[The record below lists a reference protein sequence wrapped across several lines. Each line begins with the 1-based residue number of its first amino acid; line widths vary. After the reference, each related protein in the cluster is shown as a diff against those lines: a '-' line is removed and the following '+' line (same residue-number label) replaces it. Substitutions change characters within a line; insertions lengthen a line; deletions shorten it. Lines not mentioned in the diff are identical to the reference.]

1 MQEMNKQI
9 TIEEIVNKMK
19 KNNKKSDSKR
29 ILKAYNFAVEKHGNQ
44 LRKSGEPYIIH
55 PMQVAYILADL
66 GLDDD
71 TICAALLHDVV
82 EDTCVTHEDLINE
95 FSLEVAEMVD
105 GVTKLSKLN
114 CESVEEEQ
122 VENYRKMFLAMGRDI
137 RVIMIKLADRLHN
150 MRTLKFLS
158 RERQIAN
165 ARETMDLYAPLANR
179 LGIYSLKWELE
190 DLSFKYLYP
199 EEYREIVEGI
209 DRKREERLEFIDKIE
224 AQIARELKVQKI
236 DAQISGRAKH
246 LYSIYRKMKRDNIT
260 LDQIYDLFALRII
273 VNSVKDC
280 YAALGVVHDLYN
292 PMPGRFKDY
301 IAVPKPNMY
310 QSLHTTLIGEKG
322 TPFEVQIRTWDMHRI
337 AEYGI
342 AAHWAYKEASFAKGK
357 KANVQVTEDKLAW
370 LRETLE
376 WQKDIADP
384 QEFLNTLKTE
394 LFEDEVYVF
403 TPKGDIKVLPSGST
417 PIDYAYNIH
426 AEIGHH
432 MTGCKINSKMMPII
446 TKLKN
451 GDIIEIVTSDKAKG
465 PSRDWLKFIQS
476 TTAKNKIQAWFKKN
490 QREENIEKGKDLIEK
505 EIKRIGMDYSELFK
519 TEFVQGALDRYKFTT
534 TEDMYAA
541 VGFGAITS
549 GKIIAR
555 ILEEYRKVHKEENV
569 EEKIE
574 ELSKAK
580 QNKAKASKTGIV
592 VEGID
597 NCLVKLSKCCN
608 PVPGDNIVGYIT
620 RGRGVSVHRSDCK
633 NLKDLF
639 LDEENRMID
648 VYWLSEKAAAYN
660 VDIEI
665 FANDRTGLLADII
678 SQIGTT
684 KTKLIAV
691 SSRANKERIAITEI
705 TLEVENLEELNNV
718 LKVIRKIDSVYEV
731 KRKK

>member
-82 EDTCVTHEDLINE
+82 EDTCVTHEDIINE

-476 TTAKNKIQAWFKKN
+476 TTAKNKIQTWFKKN
-490 QREENIEKGKDLIEK
+490 QREENIEKGKDLIER

-519 TEFVQGALDRYKFTT
+519 TEFVQGALNRYKFTT

-569 EEKIE
+569 EEKIQ

-620 RGRGVSVHRSDCK
+620 KGRGVSVHRSDCK

-665 FANDRTGLLADII
+665 FANDRIGLLADII

>member
-1 MQEMNKQI
+1 MQESNKQFK
-9 TIEEIVNKMK
+9 IEDIVNKMK
-19 KNNKKSDSKR
+19 KNNKKSDTKL
-29 ILKAYNFAVEKHGNQ
+29 ILKAYNFAKEKHGDQ

-66 GLDDD
+66 GLDDS

-82 EDTCVTHEDLINE
+82 EDTAVTHQDLINE
-95 FSLEVAEMVD
+95 FSIEIADMVD
-105 GVTKLSKLN
+105 CVTKLSKLN
-114 CESVEEEQ
+114 YESVEEEQ
-122 VENYRKMFLAMGRDI
+122 VENYRKMFLAMGKDI

-150 MRTLKFLS
+150 MRTLKYLT
-158 RERQIAN
+158 RDRQIAN
-165 ARETMDLYAPLANR
+165 AKETMELYAPLANR

-190 DLSFKYLYP
+190 DLAFKYLYP

-209 DRKREERLEFIDKIE
+209 DRKREERLNFIEKIE
-224 AQIARELKVQKI
+224 EQIRQELKKQKI
-236 DAQISGRAKH
+236 DAEITGRAKH
-246 LYSIYRKMKRDNIT
+246 LYSIYRKMKRDNAT

-357 KANVQVTEDKLAW
+357 KANVSVTDDKLAW

-376 WQKDIADP
+376 WQKDMQDP

-403 TPKGDIKVLPSGST
+403 TPKGDIKVLPRGST
-417 PIDYAYNIH
+417 PIDYAYSIH

-446 TKLKN
+446 TKLQN
-451 GDIIEIVTSDKAKG
+451 GDIVEIITSDKAKG

-476 TTAKNKIQAWFKKN
+476 STAKNKINAWFKKN
-490 QREENIEKGKDLIEK
+490 LREENIEKGKEAVEK

-519 TEFVQGALDRYKFTT
+519 TEFVQGALDRYKFNSI
-534 TEDMYAA
+534 EDMYASI
-541 VGFGAITS
+541 GFGAIS
-549 GKIIAR
+549 AGKVIAR

-574 ELSKAK
+574 ELSKEK
-580 QNKAKASKTGIV
+580 NNKAKASKSGIV

-608 PVPGDNIVGYIT
+608 PVPGDKIVGYIT
-620 RGRGVSVHRSDCK
+620 KGRGVSIHRADCT

-639 LDEENRMID
+639 QDEENRMID
-648 VYWLSEKAAAYN
+648 VYWQSEKEAAYN

-665 FANDRTGLLADII
+665 FANDRAGLLADII
-678 SQIGTT
+678 AQIGTT
-684 KTKLIAV
+684 KSKLIAV
-691 SSRANKERIAITEI
+691 SSRANKERIAITEVTI
-705 TLEVENLEELNNV
+705 EVENLEALNQV
-718 LKVIRKIDSVYEV
+718 LKSIRKVDSVYEV

>member
-1 MQEMNKQI
+1 MQENNKEI
-9 TIEEIVNKMK
+9 TIQDVIAK
-19 KNNKKSDSKR
+19 KKETSRRVDTKL
-29 ILKAYNFAVEKHGNQ
+29 IMKAYNYAVEHHGDQ
-44 LRKSGEPYIIH
+44 KRRSGEPYIIH
-55 PMQVAYILADL
+55 PINVAYILAGV
-66 GLDDD
+66 GLDEA

-82 EDTCVTHEDLINE
+82 EDTDATDADLRRDFGDEIADM
-95 FSLEVAEMVD
+95 VA
-105 GVTKLSKLN
+105 GVTKLGTMQFST
-114 CESVEEEQ
+114 VEEQQ
-122 VENYRKMFLAMGRDI
+122 VEDYRKMFLAMGKDI
-137 RVIMIKLADRLHN
+137 RVIILKIADRLHN
-150 MRTLKFLS
+150 MRTLKYLK
-158 RERQIAN
+158 RDRQIAN
-165 ARETMDLYAPLANR
+165 AKETMDLYAPLANR

-209 DRKREERLEFIDKIE
+209 DRKREERLQFIDKIE
-224 AQIARELKVQKI
+224 EQIKQELKKQKI
-236 DAQISGRAKH
+236 EAEITGRAKH

-280 YAALGVVHDLYN
+280 YAALGVVHELYN

-357 KANVQVTEDKLAW
+357 KANVKVSEDKLAW

-376 WQKDIADP
+376 WQKDMQDP

-417 PIDYAYNIH
+417 PIDYAYSIH

-446 TKLKN
+446 TKLHN
-451 GDIIEIVTSDKAKG
+451 GDIIEIITSDNAKG
-465 PSRDWLKFIQS
+465 PSRDWLKFIKS
-476 TTAKNKIQAWFKKN
+476 STAKNKINAWFKKN
-490 QREENIEKGKDLIEK
+490 QREENIVKGKDLIEK
-505 EIKRIGMDYSELFK
+505 EIKRIGMSYDDLFK
-519 TEFVQGALDRYKFTT
+519 QEFIQGALNRYKFNSI
-534 TEDMYAA
+534 EDMYAS
-541 VGFGAITS
+541 VGFGAISS
-549 GKIIAR
+549 GKVIAR

-569 EEKIE
+569 EQKLE
-574 ELSKAK
+574 ELSKEKNTAK
-580 QNKAKASKTGIV
+580 PSKSGV
-592 VEGID
+592 VVKGID

-620 RGRGVSVHRSDCK
+620 RGRGVSVHRADCK

-639 LDEENRMID
+639 LDEESRMID
-648 VYWLSEKAAAYN
+648 VYWYTEKEAAYN

-665 FANDRTGLLADII
+665 FANDRSGLLADII
-678 SQIGTT
+678 SQISTT
-684 KTKLIAV
+684 KTKLVAV
-691 SSRANKERIAITEI
+691 NCRANKERIAITDI
-705 TLEVENLEELNNV
+705 TIEVEDLEQLNNV
-718 LKVIRKIDSVYEV
+718 LKAIRKVDSVYEV

>member
-1 MQEMNKQI
+1 MQEAKMQF
-9 TIEEIVNKMK
+9 TIEDIVNKMK
-19 KNNKKSDSKR
+19 KNNRKSDSKL
-29 ILKAYNFAVEKHGNQ
+29 IVKAYNFAKDNHGEQ

-55 PMQVAYILADL
+55 PLQVAYILADL
-66 GLDDD
+66 GMDDA
-71 TICAALLHDVV
+71 TVCAALLHDVV
-82 EDTCVTHEDLINE
+82 EDTEVTHQNLIDE
-95 FSLEVAEMVD
+95 FSLEIAEMVD

-114 CESVEEEQ
+114 YESVEEEQ
-122 VENYRKMFLAMGRDI
+122 VENYRKMFLAMGKDI
-137 RVIMIKLADRLHN
+137 RVIRIKLADRLHN

-158 RERQIAN
+158 RDRQIAN
-165 ARETMDLYAPLANR
+165 AKETMELYAPLANR

-190 DLSFKYLYP
+190 DLGFKYLYP

-209 DRKREERLEFIDKIE
+209 DRKREERLKFIDKIQD
-224 AQIARELKVQKI
+224 QIIMELKKQRVE
-236 DAQISGRAKH
+236 AEVTGRAKH
-246 LYSIYRKMKRDNIT
+246 LYSIYRKMKRDNVT

-280 YAALGVVHDLYN
+280 YAALGVVHELYN

-310 QSLHTTLIGEKG
+310 QSLHTTLIGERG

-342 AAHWAYKEASFAKGK
+342 AAHWAYKEASFARGK
-357 KANVQVTEDKLAW
+357 KANVEVSEDKLAW

-376 WQKDIADP
+376 WQKEMQDP

-403 TPKGDIKVLPSGST
+403 TPKGDIKVLPRGST

-446 TKLKN
+446 TKLHN
-451 GDIIEIVTSDKAKG
+451 GDIVEIITSDNAKG

-476 TTAKNKIQAWFKKN
+476 STAKNKINAWFKKN
-490 QREENIEKGKDLIEK
+490 LREENIEKGKELIER
-505 EIKRIGMDYSELFK
+505 EIKRIGMEHSELFK
-519 TEFVQGALDRYKFTT
+519 TELVQGALNRYKFNSV
-534 TEDMYAA
+534 EDMYAS
-541 VGFGAITS
+541 VGFGAISS
-549 GKIIAR
+549 GKVISR
-555 ILEEYRKVHKEENV
+555 ILEEYRKIHKEENV
-569 EEKIE
+569 EQKLE
-574 ELSKAK
+574 ELNKGKARVKPSK
-580 QNKAKASKTGIV
+580 SGVV

-608 PVPGDNIVGYIT
+608 PVPGDGIVGYIT

-648 VYWLSEKAAAYN
+648 VYWYTEKEASYN
-660 VDIEI
+660 VDIEV
-665 FANDRTGLLADII
+665 FANDRSNLLADII
-678 SQIGTT
+678 AQISES

-691 SSRANKERIAITEI
+691 SCRANKERIAITEV
-705 TLEVENLEELNNV
+705 TVEVENLEQLNNV
-718 LKVIRKIDSVYEV
+718 LKAIRKVDSVYEV
-731 KRKK
+731 KRRK

>member
-1 MQEMNKQI
+1 MQEAKVQY
-9 TIEEIVNKMK
+9 TIEDIVNKMK
-19 KNNKKSDSKR
+19 KNNKKSDIKL
-29 ILKAYNFAVEKHGNQ
+29 IMKAYNYAKENHGNQ

-55 PMQVAYILADL
+55 PIQVAYTLAEL
-66 GLDDD
+66 ELDDA

-82 EDTCVTHEDLINE
+82 EDTEVTHQDLINE
-95 FSLEVAEMVD
+95 FGIEIAEMVD

-114 CESVEEEQ
+114 YESVEEAQ
-122 VENYRKMFLAMGRDI
+122 VENYRKMFLAMGKDI
-137 RVIMIKLADRLHN
+137 RVIMIKLSDRLHN
-150 MRTLKFLS
+150 MRTLKYLS
-158 RERQIAN
+158 RDRQIAN
-165 ARETMDLYAPLANR
+165 AKETMDLYAPLANR

-199 EEYREIVEGI
+199 EEYREIVKGI
-209 DRKREERLEFIDKIE
+209 DRKREERLQFIDKIE
-224 AQIARELKVQKI
+224 EQIKQELKKQKI
-236 DAQISGRAKH
+236 EAEITGRAKH

-280 YAALGVVHDLYN
+280 YAALGVVHELYN

-357 KANVQVTEDKLAW
+357 KANVKVSEDKLAW

-376 WQKDIADP
+376 WQKDMQDP

-417 PIDYAYNIH
+417 PIDYAYSIH

-451 GDIIEIVTSDKAKG
+451 GDIIEIITSENSKG

-476 TTAKNKIQAWFKKN
+476 STAKNKINAWFKKN

-505 EIKRIGMDYSELFK
+505 EIKRIGMNHDELFK
-519 TEFVQGALDRYKFTT
+519 QEFIQGALNRYKFNSI
-534 TEDMYAA
+534 EDMYAS

-549 GKIIAR
+549 GKVIAR

-569 EEKIE
+569 EQKLE
-574 ELSKAK
+574 ELSKEKNTAK
-580 QNKAKASKTGIV
+580 PSKSGIV
-592 VEGID
+592 VKGID
-597 NCLVKLSKCCN
+597 NCLVKISKCCN
-608 PVPGDNIVGYIT
+608 PVPGDDIVGYIT
-620 RGRGVSVHRSDCK
+620 RGRGVSIHRANCK

-639 LDEENRMID
+639 EDEESRMID
-648 VYWLSEKAAAYN
+648 VYWYTEKEAAYN
-660 VDIEI
+660 VDIEV
-665 FANDRTGLLADII
+665 FANDRSGLLTDII
-678 SQIGTT
+678 AQISAA
-684 KTKLIAV
+684 KIKLIAV
-691 SSRANKERIAITEI
+691 NCRANKERIAITEI
-705 TLEVENLEELNNV
+705 TVEVENLEQLNDV
-718 LKVIRKIDSVYEV
+718 LKAIRKVDSVYEV

>member
-1 MQEMNKQI
+1 MQEAKVQY
-9 TIEEIVNKMK
+9 TIEDIVNKMK
-19 KNNKKSDSKR
+19 KNNKKSDIKL
-29 ILKAYNFAVEKHGNQ
+29 IMKAYNYAKENHGDQ

-55 PMQVAYILADL
+55 PIQVAYTLAEL
-66 GLDDD
+66 ELDDA

-82 EDTCVTHEDLINE
+82 EDTEVTHQDLTNE
-95 FSLEVAEMVD
+95 FGIEIAEMVD

-114 CESVEEEQ
+114 YESVEEAQ
-122 VENYRKMFLAMGRDI
+122 VENYRKMFLAMGKDI
-137 RVIMIKLADRLHN
+137 RVIMIKLSDRLHN
-150 MRTLKFLS
+150 MRTLKYLS
-158 RERQIAN
+158 RDRQIAN
-165 ARETMDLYAPLANR
+165 AKETMDLYAPLANR

-209 DRKREERLEFIDKIE
+209 DRKREERLQFIDKIE
-224 AQIARELKVQKI
+224 EQIKQELKKQKI
-236 DAQISGRAKH
+236 EAEITGRAKH

-280 YAALGVVHDLYN
+280 YAALGVVHELYN

-357 KANVQVTEDKLAW
+357 KANVKVSEDKLAW

-376 WQKDIADP
+376 WQKDMQDP

-417 PIDYAYNIH
+417 PIDYAYSIH

-451 GDIIEIVTSDKAKG
+451 GDIIEIITSENSKG

-476 TTAKNKIQAWFKKN
+476 STAKNKINAWFKKN

-505 EIKRIGMDYSELFK
+505 EIKRIGMNHDELFK
-519 TEFVQGALDRYKFTT
+519 QEFIQGALNRYKFNSI
-534 TEDMYAA
+534 EDMYAS

-549 GKIIAR
+549 GKVIAR

-569 EEKIE
+569 EQKLE
-574 ELSKAK
+574 ELSKEKNVAK
-580 QNKAKASKTGIV
+580 PSKSGV
-592 VEGID
+592 VVKGID

-608 PVPGDNIVGYIT
+608 PVPGDDIVGYIT
-620 RGRGVSVHRSDCK
+620 RGRGVSIHRADCK

-639 LDEENRMID
+639 EDEESRMID
-648 VYWLSEKAAAYN
+648 VYWYTEKEAAYN
-660 VDIEI
+660 VDIEV
-665 FANDRTGLLADII
+665 FANDRSGLLADII
-678 SQIGTT
+678 EQISAS

-691 SSRANKERIAITEI
+691 SSRANKERIAITEV
-705 TLEVENLEELNNV
+705 TVEVENLEQLNDV
-718 LKVIRKIDSVYEV
+718 LKAIRKVDSVYEV

>member
-1 MQEMNKQI
+1 MQEANKTI
-9 TIEEIVNKMK
+9 TIEEIINKMK
-19 KNNKKSDSKR
+19 KNNKKSDSK
-29 ILKAYNFAVEKHGNQ
+29 IIQKAYNFAVEKHGEQ

-55 PMQVAYILADL
+55 PMQVANILAEL
-66 GLDDD
+66 GLDDS
-71 TICAALLHDVV
+71 TVCAALLHDVV
-82 EDTCVTHEDLINE
+82 EDTEVTHEDLIRE
-95 FSLEVAEMVD
+95 FSLEIAEMVD

-122 VENYRKMFLAMGRDI
+122 VENYRKMFLAMGKDI

-158 RERQIAN
+158 RDRQIAN

-190 DLSFKYLYP
+190 DLAFKYLYP
-199 EEYREIVEGI
+199 EDYREIVEGI
-209 DRKREERLEFIDKIE
+209 DRKREERLNFIDKIE
-224 AQIARELKVQKI
+224 EEIKKELKAQKI
-236 DAQISGRAKH
+236 DAEITGRAKH

-260 LDQIYDLFALRII
+260 IDQIYDLFALRII

-342 AAHWAYKEASFAKGK
+342 AAHWAYKEASFSKGK

-403 TPKGDIKVLPSGST
+403 TPKGDIKVLPNGST
-417 PIDYAYNIH
+417 PIDYAYSIH

-446 TKLKN
+446 TKLRN
-451 GDIIEIVTSDKAKG
+451 GDIVEIVTSDKAKG

-476 TTAKNKIQAWFKKN
+476 STAKNKIQAWFKKN

-519 TEFVQGALDRYKFTT
+519 TEFVQGALNRYKFTT

-541 VGFGAITS
+541 VGFGAISS
-549 GKIIAR
+549 GKVIAR

-574 ELSKAK
+574 ELAKK
-580 QNKAKASKTGIV
+580 QNKANTSKTGIV

-620 RGRGVSVHRSDCK
+620 RGRGVSVHRADCK

-639 LDEENRMID
+639 LDEQNRMID

-691 SSRANKERIAITEI
+691 ASRANKERIAITEI

-718 LKVIRKIDSVYEV
+718 LKVIRKVDSVYEV